1 MSLHL
6 RDQAVPQLPPGHD
19 PTQLYSALLETMGDA
34 VIFTDLEGRIQFWN
48 RGASRIFG
56 YTADEVLGQTPAILY
71 PEEAPERL
79 AGDLERIM
87 AGQDVAGEWRGPR
100 RGGGD
105 GGGGG
110 RNTVGG
116 GPRGRDNGLLC
127 VIEDLR

>member
-56 YTADEVLGQTPAILY
+56 YAADEVLGQTPAILY

-79 AGDLERIM
+79 AGDLERVL
-87 AGQDVAGEWRGPR
+87 AGQDFAGEWRGR
-100 RGGGD
+100 RRAGRTRRVEGRAT
-105 GGGGG
+105 GG
-110 RNTVGG
+110 R
-116 GPRGRDNGLLC
+116 GPSRRPL
-127 VIEDLR
+127 